1 MNNRAANFSKRFTSS
16 AMIIEAVDWGRF
28 NTLTPLRNPLRSMGR
43 ARASHADQTVKTLEG
58 LEVWLLFLDLKR
70 TFSKITL
77 VK

>member
-28 NTLTPLRNPLRSMGR
+28 NTLTPLRSMGR
-43 ARASHADQTVKTLEG
+43 ARASHAGQTVKTLEG